1 MSMIVALT
9 ASPTLASGRSM
20 SRNTRWVGGAKTV
33 VRAAGAAWLRCL
45 AWQGRRATRKILGS
59 LDDRILHDIGL
70 HRSEI
75 ESVVQE
81 LDIALGRRRRAA
93 IRSGHSA

>member
-1 MSMIVALT
+1 MSMTLPLT
-9 ASPTLASGRSM
+9 ASPTLAPGRSM
-20 SRNTRWVGGAKTV
+20 AGNARQVGGAKNI
-33 VRAAGAAWLRCL
+33 VRAVRSAWLRCL
-45 AWQGRRATRKILGS
+45 AWQGRCATRKILGS

-81 LDIALGRRRRAA
+81 LDIAVSRRQRAA
-93 IRSGHSA
+93 IRSGQPA